1 MPEKNGDCA
10 VNALTSQIK
19 VIDTDT
25 HIVEPYDLWTSRI
38 SVKKY
43 GDAVPHVRWDSEMQ
57 EDTWYFG
64 KDRVATAAGIA
75 MALWPKF
82 PPSRPPR
89 IEDAHPRTWRVE
101 DRLKTMDE
109 AGIYAQVLYPN
120 IAGFGSG
127 QYLKL
132 EDRELM
138 YLCVAAYNDWLV
150 EYASAAPKRLIPLM
164 ALPFWDMEATLK
176 EMVRAAKLGHKGIV
190 MCGEPDFFGM
200 PRLTSPHWDP
210 LWAQAQDMNLSINF
224 HIGTGDQGFREIMDD
239 SVTPH
244 AKFAS
249 QGILL
254 FLSNA
259 QVLDQIIVGGICH
272 RFPRLKFVSVES
284 GVGWLPFALESMDWQ
299 WKNSGVREEHPEYKL
314 LPSEFF
320 KRQIYGCFW
329 FERNTLDHAIQYL
342 GADNIMYE
350 TDFPHPTC
358 MYPGPAT
365 TAIMP
370 SEYIEQSFEPY
381 SRDVAEKILYG
392 NAARVYNM
400 D

>member
-1 MPEKNGDCA
+1 M
-10 VNALTSQIK
+10 NALTTKFK

-25 HIVEPYDLWTSRI
+25 HIVEPYDLWTSRV
-38 SVKKY
+38 STKKY
-43 GDAVPHVRWDSEMQ
+43 GEAVPHVRWDPNMN
-57 EDTWYFG
+57 EDAWYFG
-64 KDRVATAAGIA
+64 DQRVATAAGIA
-75 MALWPKF
+75 MACWPEF
-82 PPSRPPR
+82 PPNRPAR
-89 IEDAHPRTWRVE
+89 ISDANPRTWRVE

-109 AGIYAQVLYPN
+109 AGVYAQVLYPN
-120 IAGFGSG
+120 IAGFGAG
-127 QYLKL
+127 EYLRL

-138 YLCVAAYNDWLV
+138 RLCVAAYNDWLV
-150 EYASAAPKRLIPLM
+150 DYSSAAPKRLIPVM
-164 ALPFWDMEATLK
+164 ALPFWDMDDTLK
-176 EMVRAAKLGHKGIV
+176 EMERAAKIGHKGIV
-190 MCGEPDFFGM
+190 MCSEPEYFGL
-200 PRLTSPHWDP
+200 PKLTNPHWDR
-210 LWAQAQDMNLSINF
+210 LWAKAQDMDLSINF
-224 HIGTGDQGFREIMDD
+224 RIGTGDQGFRELMDP
-239 SVTPH
+239 SVTKH

-259 QVLDQIIVGGICH
+259 QVLDQIIVSGVCH

-284 GVGWLPFALESMDWQ
+284 GVGWLPFFLESMDWQ

-329 FERNTLDHAIQYL
+329 FERECLDHALKVI
-342 GADNIMYE
+342 GPDNIMYE

-370 SEYIEQSFEPY
+370 HEYIEQSFSKYPL
-381 SRDVAEKILYG
+381 DVAEKVLYG
-392 NAARVYNM
+392 TAAKVYNL

>member
-1 MPEKNGDCA
+1 M
-10 VNALTSQIK
+10 NALTTKFK

-25 HIVEPYDLWTSRI
+25 HIVEPYDLWTSRV
-38 SVKKY
+38 STKKY
-43 GDAVPHVRWDSEMQ
+43 GDAVPHVRWDPNMN
-57 EDTWYFG
+57 EDAWYFG
-64 KDRVATAAGIA
+64 AQRVATAAGIA
-75 MALWPKF
+75 MACWPEF
-82 PPSRPPR
+82 PPNRPAR
-89 IEDAHPRTWRVE
+89 ISDANPRTWRVE

-109 AGIYAQVLYPN
+109 AGVYAQVLYPN
-120 IAGFGSG
+120 IAGFGAG
-127 QYLKL
+127 EYLRL

-138 YLCVAAYNDWLV
+138 RLCVAAYNDWLA
-150 EYASAAPKRLIPLM
+150 EYASADRKRLIPVM
-164 ALPFWDMEATLK
+164 ALPFWDMDDTLK
-176 EMVRAAKLGHKGIV
+176 EMERAAKIGHKGIV
-190 MCGEPDFFGM
+190 MCSEPEYFGL
-200 PRLTSPHWDP
+200 PKLTNPHWDR
-210 LWAQAQDMNLSINF
+210 LWAKAQDMDLSINF
-224 HIGTGDQGFREIMDD
+224 HIGTGDQGFRELMDA
-239 SVTPH
+239 SVTKH

-259 QVLDQIIVGGICH
+259 QVLDQVIVSGICH

-284 GVGWLPFALESMDWQ
+284 GVGWLPFFLESMDWQ

-329 FERNTLDHAIQYL
+329 FERECLDHALKVI
-342 GADNIMYE
+342 GPDNIMYE

-370 SEYIEQSFEPY
+370 HEYIEQTFSKYPL
-381 SRDVAEKILYG
+381 DVAEKVLYG
-392 NAARVYNM
+392 TAAKVYNL

>member
-1 MPEKNGDCA
+1 M
-10 VNALTSQIK
+10 NALTHKFK

-25 HIVEPYDLWTSRI
+25 HVIEPYDLWTSRI
-38 SVKKY
+38 SVKKF
-43 GDAVPHVRWDSEMQ
+43 GDAVPHVRWDSSAN
-57 EDTWYFG
+57 EDAWFFG
-64 KDRVATAAGIA
+64 KDRVASVGGPA
-75 MALWPKF
+75 MASWPEF
-82 PPSRPPR
+82 PPSHPPR
-89 IEDAHPRTWRVE
+89 LSDAHPRTWRVE

-120 IAGFGSG
+120 IGGFGAG
-127 QYLKL
+127 QFLRL

-138 YLCVAAYNDWLV
+138 RLCVEAYNNWLV
-150 EYASAAPKRLIPLM
+150 DYASAAPKRLLPM
-164 ALPFWDMEATLK
+164 MVLPFWDMDDTLK
-176 EMVRAAKLGHKGIV
+176 EMKRAAEIGHKGIV
-190 MCGEPDFFGM
+190 MCTEPEFYGM
-200 PRLTSPHWDP
+200 PKMTNPHWDR

-224 HIGTGDQGFREIMDD
+224 HIGGGDVWSYRELLDD
-239 SVTPH
+239 SVGPQ
-244 AKFAS
+244 AKFCS

-284 GVGWLPFALESMDWQ
+284 GIGWLPFALESMDWQ
-299 WKNSGVREEHPEYKL
+299 WKNTGVRQEHPEYKL

-329 FERNTLDHAIQYL
+329 FERGTLDHALESL
-342 GADNIMYE
+342 GPDNIMYE

-370 SEYIEQSFEPY
+370 HEYIEQTFGKYPL
-381 SRDVAEKILYG
+381 DVAEKILYG
-392 NAARVYNM
+392 NAAKVYNL

>member
-1 MPEKNGDCA
+1 M
-10 VNALTSQIK
+10 NAPALAKQFK

-25 HIVEPYDLWTSRI
+25 HIVEPYDLWTSRV

-43 GDAVPHVRWDSEMQ
+43 GDAVPHVRWNPDRK

-64 KDRVATAAGIA
+64 PKMVAPAAGIA

-82 PPSRPPR
+82 PPSRP
-89 IEDAHPRTWRVE
+89 A
-101 DRLKTMDE
+101 TMDE
-109 AGIYAQVLYPN
+109 AHPKTWRVGDRLAAMDEAGVYAQVLYPN

-127 QYLKL
+127 QYLALK
-132 EDRELM
+132 DRELM
-138 YLCVAAYNDWLV
+138 RLCVEAYNDWLV
-150 EYASAAPKRLIPLM
+150 DYASADFKRLIPIM
-164 ALPFWDMEATLK
+164 ALPFWDMADTQK
-176 EMVRAAKLGHKGIV
+176 EMTRAAKLGHKGIV
-190 MCGEPDFFGM
+190 MCSEPEFFGM
-200 PRLTSPHWDP
+200 PKLTSPHWDP
-210 LWAQAQDMNLSINF
+210 LWAQAQDMGLSINF
-224 HIGTGDQGFREIMDD
+224 HIGTGDQGFREIMDET
-239 SVTPH
+239 VTPH

-272 RFPRLKFVSVES
+272 RFPRLNFVSVES

-329 FERNTLDHAIQYL
+329 FERDTLDHAIQFL
-342 GADNIMYE
+342 GADNLMYE

-358 MYPGPAT
+358 MFPGPAT

-370 SEYIEQSFEPY
+370 HDFIDQAFAKYPT
-381 SRDVAEKILYG
+381 DVAEKILWG
-392 NAARVYNM
+392 NAAKVYGL

>member
-1 MPEKNGDCA
+1 M
-10 VNALTSQIK
+10 NALTTKFK

-25 HIVEPYDLWTSRI
+25 HIVEPYDLWTSRV
-38 SVKKY
+38 STKKY
-43 GDAVPHVRWDSEMQ
+43 GEAVPHVRWDPNMN
-57 EDTWYFG
+57 EDAWYFG
-64 KDRVATAAGIA
+64 SQRVATAAGIA
-75 MALWPKF
+75 MACWPEF
-82 PPSRPPR
+82 PPNRPAR
-89 IEDAHPRTWRVE
+89 ISDANPRTWRVE

-109 AGIYAQVLYPN
+109 AGVYAQVLYPN
-120 IAGFGSG
+120 IAGFGAG
-127 QYLKL
+127 EYMRL

-138 YLCVAAYNDWLV
+138 RLCVAAYNDWLA
-150 EYASAAPKRLIPLM
+150 EYASADRKRLIPMM
-164 ALPFWDMEATLK
+164 ALPFWDMDDTLK
-176 EMVRAAKLGHKGIV
+176 EMERAAKIGHKGIV
-190 MCGEPDFFGM
+190 MCSEPEYFGL
-200 PRLTSPHWDP
+200 PKLTNPHWDR
-210 LWAQAQDMNLSINF
+210 LWAKAQDMDLSINF
-224 HIGTGDQGFREIMDD
+224 HIGTGDQGFRELMDP
-239 SVTPH
+239 SVTKH

-259 QVLDQIIVGGICH
+259 QVLDQIIVSGVCH

-284 GVGWLPFALESMDWQ
+284 GVGWLPFFLESMDWQ

-329 FERNTLDHAIQYL
+329 FERDCLDHALQVI
-342 GADNIMYE
+342 GPDNIMYE

-370 SEYIEQSFEPY
+370 HEYIEQTFSKYPL
-381 SRDVAEKILYG
+381 DVAEKVLYG
-392 NAARVYNM
+392 TAAKVYNL